1 MTVSSTSAATS
12 APATPAP
19 APAPAPSTS
28 STATASSLSNI
39 GSGIDVQS
47 LISGLVAASSGP
59 LNAMQAEQSSTQSA
73 ISTLSDVGTAMSQ
86 LQAAVSALS
95 TPQDVGSY
103 TATTSSSAIAAS
115 ASGTALPGNYSV
127 TVSQL
132 AQEQRTYSNTFSSA
146 STALGQSGTLSLQV
160 GTGAPASIQISATDT
175 LDQIANKINSAGLR
189 VTASTFFDGT
199 NYRLQIRGLDSGAS
213 NSITL
218 TQGGGVNL
226 GLDNPDNTVQ
236 KAQDSIIQLDGF
248 SIQRSTN
255 QVVGAIQGVTLALTQ
270 TSTTPVNVQVAS
282 DPQGLETKLQ
292 AVATA
297 YNTVISQV
305 NAAAGTSK
313 AAASNSVLAGDTT
326 LRSISTRLSATL
338 QTAFGT
344 GTYSMLGSIGLSLQA
359 DGTLA
364 LDTSTLESALS
375 ADPSSVT
382 KLLAGTNGTDG
393 AMSALSTAIDSFN
406 DTGTGMLAVEESSM
420 QDTVTDLTTRI
431 TDEQSRLADYQTML
445 QAEFDSMNTLVAGN
459 NSDMNYLTRLYS
471 NSSGS
476 SSSG

>member
-1 MTVSSTSAATS
+1 MTVSSTSS
-12 APATPAP
+12 SPATPA
-19 APAPAPSTS
+19 ASTS

-59 LNAMQAEQSSTQSA
+59 LDALQTQQSSTQSA
-73 ISTLSDVGTAMSQ
+73 ISTLSDVGTAMSA
-86 LQAAVSALS
+86 LQTAVTALS

-103 TATTSSSAIAAS
+103 TATTSSQAIAAS
-115 ASGTALPGNYSV
+115 ASGTALPGNYSL

-146 STALGQSGTLSLQV
+146 SAALGQSGTLSLQV
-160 GTGAPASIQISATDT
+160 GTGTAASIQIDSTDS

-213 NSITL
+213 NNITIN
-218 TQGGGVNL
+218 QSGFDL
-226 GLDNPDNTVQ
+226 GLSDAANTVQ
-236 KAQDSIIQLDGF
+236 NAQNSIIQLDGF
-248 SIQRSTN
+248 SIQRATN

-270 TSTTPVNVQVAS
+270 VSSTPVNVQVAS

-292 AVATA
+292 AIATA

-313 AAASNSVLAGDTT
+313 AAATNPILAWDTT
-326 LRSISTRLSATL
+326 LRSISTRLSDTL

-344 GTYSMLGSIGLSLQA
+344 GTYSMLGSIGLGLQA

-364 LDTSTLESALS
+364 LDTGTLEAALS
-375 ADPSSVT
+375 ADPTSVT

-393 AMSALSTAIDSFN
+393 AMASLSSAIDSFN
-406 DTGTGMLAVEESSM
+406 ETGTGMLSVEESSM
-420 QDTVTDLTTRI
+420 QDTVTDLSTRI

-445 QAEFDSMNTLVAGN
+445 QAQFDSMNTLVAGN

-471 NSSGS
+471 SSSGS
-476 SSSG
+476 SSSA